1 MKEKILVIGGTGF
14 IGLNILKRLS
24 KKKYYLYSISKKK
37 VIYSKE
43 FA

>member
-24 KKKYYLYSISKKK
+24 KKKILSLLYFKKESNLFK
-37 VIYSKE
+37 KN
-43 FA
+43 